1 MRIFYKHTK
10 TRKEESPC
18 IKQVPKNRIAAI
30 LCLPR
35 GFIRILRLEVYKK
48 ARWNDLPP
56 ANEELI
62 QRFREATRENKNIAT
77 LFDAI
82 MALEE
87 PPDYEKIWGLFWGLG
102 VYIMRT

>member
-1 MRIFYKHTK
+1 MRIFCKHTK
-10 TRKEESPC
+10 TRKEESSY
-18 IKQVPKNRIAAI
+18 IKQVPKNRIATIA
-30 LCLPR
+30 CLPR
-35 GFIRILRLEVYKK
+35 GFVRILRPEVYKK

-87 PPDYEKIWGLFWGLG
+87 PPDYEEIWRLFWRLG

>member
-1 MRIFYKHTK
+1 LRIFCKHNK
-10 TRKEESPC
+10 TRKEESSY

-30 LCLPR
+30 ACLPC
-35 GFIRILRLEVYKK
+35 GFVRILRLEVYKK

-62 QRFREATRENKNIAT
+62 QRFREASRENKNIAT

-87 PPDYEKIWGLFWGLG
+87 PPDYEEIWCPFWGLG
-102 VYIMRT
+102 VYRMRT